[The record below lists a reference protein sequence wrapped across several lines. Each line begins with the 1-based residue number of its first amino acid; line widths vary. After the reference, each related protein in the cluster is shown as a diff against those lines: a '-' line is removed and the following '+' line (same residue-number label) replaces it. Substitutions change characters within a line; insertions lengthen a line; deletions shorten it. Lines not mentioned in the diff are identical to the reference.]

1 MKTKFRFFRWL
12 MLLMLSMSVLG
23 AWAQV
28 GGLTQTGNMTVCLN
42 STESYG
48 VMPTV
53 GSTYTWSI
61 LAGTGGAGTITN
73 GPVPNNLISIHWTNI
88 GTCTLQVTETN
99 SSGCSEIINAIL
111 ITVSPL
117 PTLTITNPAAVCS
130 PNTVNLTAAAVTTGS
145 TAGLTF
151 TYWTDAAATLPYTT
165 QTAATAGTYYIKGTT
180 AAGCSDIKPVTVTV
194 NPLPTVTITNPAA
207 VCSPNTV
214 DLSAAAVTVG
224 STAGLTF
231 TYWTDAAA
239 TVPYTTQTA
248 ATAGTYYIKGTTAAG
263 CSDIKPVTVTVNPL
277 PTVTI
282 TNPAAVCSP
291 NTVNLTA
298 AAVTVGSTAGLTFTY
313 WTDAAATVPYTTQTA
328 ATAGTYY
335 IKGTTAAGCSDI
347 KPVTVTV
354 NPLPATSPIYH
365 N

>member
-1 MKTKFRFFRWL
+1 MKTKFRFLRWL
-12 MLLMLSMSVLG
+12 MILMLSMSALG

-73 GPVPNNLISIHWTNI
+73 GPVPNNLISINWTNI

-99 SSGCSEIINAIL
+99 SSGCSEIINSIL

-151 TYWTDAAATLPYTT
+151 TYWTDAAATVPYTSQT
-165 QTAATAGTYYIKGTT
+165 AATAGTYYIKGTTAAGCFAIQPVTVTVNPLPTVAITNPAAVCAPNTVDLTTAAVTTGSTAGLTFTYWTDAAATVPYTSQTAATAGTYYIKGTT
-180 AAGCSDIKPVTVTV
+180 AAGCSDV
-194 NPLPTVTITNPAA
+194 
-207 VCSPNTV
+207 
-214 DLSAAAVTVG
+214 
-224 STAGLTF
+224 
-231 TYWTDAAA
+231 
-239 TVPYTTQTA
+239 
-248 ATAGTYYIKGTTAAG
+248 
-263 CSDIKPVTVTVNPL
+263 
-277 PTVTI
+277 
-282 TNPAAVCSP
+282 
-291 NTVNLTA
+291 
-298 AAVTVGSTAGLTFTY
+298 
-313 WTDAAATVPYTTQTA
+313 
-328 ATAGTYY
+328 
-335 IKGTTAAGCSDI
+335 